1 MRLFTR
7 RAKPVEVSPQH
18 AQALDAYSALPE
30 PAQDAPLPT
39 LRIVVADVETSGLN
53 PHRDRLI
60 AIGAVALAEG
70 VVQFDDSFR
79 IVVRQAAP
87 SASRNILVHGI
98 DGTTQMG
105 GADAADA
112 LAAWL
117 RYTGKA
123 PLAGF
128 HADFD
133 RTVLSRASRAALGIE
148 PANVWLDLAFVAPA
162 LFNESA
168 STLDDW
174 MRIFGIEAYARHDAL
189 SDALATA
196 QLLQIATAE
205 AARRGVRT
213 LAELRRLER
222 EQRALARALR

>member
-1 MRLFTR
+1 VRLFAR
-7 RAKPVEVSPQH
+7 RAKP
-18 AQALDAYSALPE
+18 AQLAPHQAEALSAYRALTQPPE
-30 PAQDAPLPT
+30 DAPLST

-60 AIGAVALAEG
+60 AIGAVALVEG
-70 VVQFDDSFR
+70 VVQFGDSFR
-79 IVVRQAAP
+79 IVVRQSAP

-98 DGTTQMG
+98 DGTTQLG
-105 GADAADA
+105 GADAAEA

-117 RYTGKA
+117 RYAGRA

-133 RTVLSRASRAALGIE
+133 RTVLSSACLAALGIE
-148 PANVWLDLAFVAPA
+148 PANVWLDLAFLAPA
-162 LFNESA
+162 LFHQRA
-168 STLDDW
+168 RTLDDW

-196 QLLQIATAE
+196 QLMQIVAVE
-205 AARRGVRT
+205 AARRGMRT
-213 LAELRRLER
+213 LAELKRLER

>member
-1 MRLFTR
+1 MRFFAR
-7 RAKPVEVSPQH
+7 RAKPAQLSPHH
-18 AQALDAYSALPE
+18 AEALNAYRALPE
-30 PAQDAPLPT
+30 PAQNAPLST

-60 AIGAVALAEG
+60 AIGAVALVDG
-70 VVQFDDSFR
+70 VVQFGDSFR
-79 IVVRQAAP
+79 IVVRQSAP

-98 DGTTQMG
+98 DGTTQLG

-117 RYTGKA
+117 RYAGRT

-133 RTVLSRASRAALGIE
+133 RTVLSRAALAALGME
-148 PANVWLDLAFVAPA
+148 PANVWLDLAFLAPA
-162 LFNESA
+162 LFNARA

-174 MRIFGIEAYARHDAL
+174 MRVFGIDAYARHDAL

-196 QLLQIATAE
+196 QLLQIVAVE
-205 AARRGVRT
+205 AARRGMRT
-213 LAELRRLER
+213 LADLRRLER
-222 EQRALARALR
+222 QQRALARTLR